1 MWSYIII
8 ITVSIAVSALA
19 FFSGFG
25 LGTVLL
31 PAFALFFPVPVAI
44 AATAI
49 VHLVN
54 NIFKSV
60 LIGKKANWHVVLKFA
75 LPGALAAIIGA
86 FLLNLLSNIPAITMY
101 RIGNS
106 SHEINVIKLVV
117 GALIIFFASLDLIPR
132 FKDTSFNRKYL
143 PLGGAISGFFGGLS
157 GMQGAWRSAFLI
169 KSGLSKEAF
178 IGTVAISSIIVDFS
192 RLLVYGISFY
202 SLKFSTI
209 PKGIYGLVLAAS
221 LAAITGSISGTL
233 ILKKITMRAIQLVV
247 GIMLIILAAG
257 MISGLI

>member
-75 LPGALAAIIGA
+75 LPGALAAIGGA
-86 FLLNLLSNIPAITMY
+86 YLLNLLSNIPAITMY

-106 SHEINVIKLVV
+106 SHEINVI
-117 GALIIFFASLDLIPR
+117 
-132 FKDTSFNRKYL
+132 
-143 PLGGAISGFFGGLS
+143 
-157 GMQGAWRSAFLI
+157 
-169 KSGLSKEAF
+169 
-178 IGTVAISSIIVDFS
+178 
-192 RLLVYGISFY
+192 
-202 SLKFSTI
+202 
-209 PKGIYGLVLAAS
+209 YGLVLAAS
-221 LAAITGSISGTL
+221 LAAITGSITGTL
-233 ILKKITMRAIQLVV
+233 ILKKITMRIIKLVV
-247 GIMLIILAAG
+247 GIMLIIVAAG